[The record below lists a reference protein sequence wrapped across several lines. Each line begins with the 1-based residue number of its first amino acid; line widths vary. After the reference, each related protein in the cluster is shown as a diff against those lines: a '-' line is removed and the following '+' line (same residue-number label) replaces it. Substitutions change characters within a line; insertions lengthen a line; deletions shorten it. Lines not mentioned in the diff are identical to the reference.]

1 MFVSPLGTI
10 MNADALKGS
19 QLSTELGIFSVKIHT
34 VIGGGVC
41 KPFSSVATTQACCC
55 SPKRAIENMKLMGRA
70 GFQ

>member
-34 VIGGGVC
+34 VIGGGCASHLVLLQLL
-41 KPFSSVATTQACCC
+41 KPAVAAQKE
-55 SPKRAIENMKLMGRA
+55 P
-70 GFQ
+70 